1 MVTKVVTANR
11 LREGDVVYLT
21 ADGSWSEWLGDA
33 QVVDDKDGEAALL
46 AQAEESV
53 LARLVIGPYA
63 MKVELVD
70 GRVHPV
76 GQREAIR
83 AEGPTVQHMGKL
95 AVGS

>member
-11 LREGDVVYLT
+11 LREGDVVYLS

-33 QVVDDKDGEAALL
+33 LVVDDKDGEAALL
-46 AQAEESV
+46 ARAEESV
-53 LARLVIGPYA
+53 LARQVIGPYA

-70 GRVHPV
+70 GQIHPL
-76 GQREAIR
+76 GQRETIR
-83 AEGPTVQHMGKL
+83 AGGPTIQHMGQL

>member
-1 MVTKVVTANR
+1 MVTKVITANR

-21 ADGSWSEWLGDA
+21 ASGGWSEWLGDA
-33 QVVDDKDGEAALL
+33 QLADDKDGEAALL

-53 LARLVIGPYA
+53 LARLVVGPYA

-70 GRVHPV
+70 GQVHPI
-76 GQREAIR
+76 GRRETIR
-83 AEGPTVQHMGKL
+83 AQGPSIQHMGKQ